1 MKHNMVGEDVDMKTQ
16 KERLDYLVEV
26 FKNES
31 DEYKDSQLPKETEGK
46 RGLDET
52 AYEIIGGY
60 EEKDRQT
67 LTAETAE
74 KLHIDQ
80 AEDRKSTR
88 LNSIHSV

>member
-1 MKHNMVGEDVDMKTQ
+1 MVHRFHLDDIYIAVDVCSGS
-16 KERLDYLVEV
+16 VHV
-26 FKNES
+26 
-31 DEYKDSQLPKETEGK
+31 
-46 RGLDET
+46 LDET

-80 AEDRKSTR
+80 AEAEECYDQVTE
-88 LNSIHSV
+88 